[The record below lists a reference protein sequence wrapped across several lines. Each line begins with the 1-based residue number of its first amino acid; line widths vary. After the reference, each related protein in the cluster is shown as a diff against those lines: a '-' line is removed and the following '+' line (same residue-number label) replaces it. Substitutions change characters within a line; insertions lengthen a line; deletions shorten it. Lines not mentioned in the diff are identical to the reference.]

1 LATNIVEFL
10 KGDVANTLEQLLA
23 RSTSVKSIEHIT
35 EDEMIDDRCV
45 KVDVN
50 FSFNTGMSSD
60 WVFLVPT
67 YSSTKF
73 EYWMLG
79 EIGDLKTSID
89 DEITDAIN
97 EIVSNI
103 CGSLTTTINAQGFS
117 DISGLEMKNNG
128 YEIINCKNEAGSLIN
143 ILKFVLEMDGE
154 DVEIYISYDDEMKVY
169 LSEEAASDA
178 PSSGGETF
186 ESSSSASSDSGAG
199 VLSVGNSSMVPQSSI
214 NMLLGDEAVE
224 NLKLLFDIKLKLSVR
239 LGTKTVL
246 LKNILQMDLGSII
259 ELDQVVTEPL
269 DILINGVKIGEG
281 EAVVIDGKFG
291 VKIKHIGT
299 KKDRINQI
307 SF

>member
-10 KGDVANTLEQLLA
+10 KGDISNTLEQLLA
-23 RSTSVKSIEHIT
+23 QSTSIKDVEYLNE
-35 EDEMIDDRCV
+35 EDMLDDRCV

-60 WVFLVPT
+60 WIFLIPT
-67 YSSTKF
+67 HSSTKF

-79 EIGDLKTSID
+79 GIGDLKNSID
-89 DEITDAIN
+89 DEITDAVN

-103 CGSLTTTINAQGFS
+103 CGSMTTTINAQGFDDLS
-117 DISGLEMKNNG
+117 SLEMKNNG
-128 YEIINCKNEAGSLIN
+128 YEIINCKNEAGSLHN
-143 ILKFVLEMDGE
+143 IIKFVLEMDGE
-154 DVEIYISYDDEMKVY
+154 EIELFISYDDEM
-169 LSEEAASDA
+169 A
-178 PSSGGETF
+178 PFLNESSGDDA
-186 ESSSSASSDSGAG
+186 SSTDMTSSASSQEET
-199 VLSVGNSSMVPQSSI
+199 LSIGDNMAVAPSSI

-239 LGTKTVL
+239 LGTKIVL
-246 LKNILQMDLGSII
+246 LKDILKMDLGSII

-269 DILINGVKIGEG
+269 DILINGIKIGEG

-291 VKIKHIGT
+291 VKIKHIGS
-299 KKDRINQI
+299 KKDRLGQI

>member
-10 KGDVANTLEQLLA
+10 KGDISNTLEQLLA
-23 RSTSVKSIEHIT
+23 QSTSIKEIEYLSE
-35 EDEMIDDRCV
+35 EDMLDDRCV

-50 FSFNTGMSSD
+50 FTFNTGMSSD
-60 WVFLVPT
+60 WIFLIPT

-79 EIGDLKTSID
+79 GIGDLKNSID
-89 DEITDAIN
+89 DEITDAVN

-103 CGSLTTTINAQGFS
+103 CGSMTTTINAQGFDDLS
-117 DISGLEMKNNG
+117 SLEMKNNG
-128 YEIINCKNEAGSLIN
+128 YEIINCKNEAGSLHN
-143 ILKFVLEMDGE
+143 IIKFVLEMDGE
-154 DVEIYISYDDEMKVY
+154 DIELFISYDDEM
-169 LSEEAASDA
+169 A
-178 PSSGGETF
+178 PFLDESSGEDTASNVSVG
-186 ESSSSASSDSGAG
+186 SSSSDDT
-199 VLSVGNSSMVPQSSI
+199 LSIGDNMTVAPSSI

-239 LGTKTVL
+239 LGTKVVL
-246 LKNILQMDLGSII
+246 LKDILQMDLGSII

-269 DILINGVKIGEG
+269 DILINGIKIGEG

-291 VKIKHIGT
+291 VKIKHIGS
-299 KKDRINQI
+299 KKDRLGQI